1 MAVGVEVRRMS
12 DNVVLCSITDRLP
25 RLVATFTAAGT
36 GSRSVPELGTAGGE
50 PWACMT
56 LKPIVVGSTLQT
68 VVSVS
73 GTTVSWADLPSDT
86 TVICGV
92 R

>member
-1 MAVGVEVRRMS
+1 MPVGVEVRRAS
-12 DNVVLCSITDRLP
+12 DNVLICSISDRLP
-25 RLVATFTAAGT
+25 RLVLTFAASGT
-36 GSRSVPELGTAGGE
+36 GSRSVPELATAGGE

-56 LKPIVVGSTLQT
+56 LQPIVVGSTLQT

-73 GTTVSWADLPSDT
+73 GTTVTWADLPSNT